1 MQLMPWESRG
11 LLKFSMR
18 YSYLVLCLKYDNQ
31 QSLSLHFKNY
41 VDCNLKKYK
50 PMNFLSAW
58 KKFLHL
64 NFKNYTAFFFFW
76 RLDVYSHQLWLS
88 IHLKVKTQW
97 LLFLFSLKI
106 MNSFD
111 FLPFRVDGYPFL
123 IVPLFFRWNPLL
135 IGRCTLK
142 NFVQLRSAHIN

>member
-18 YSYLVLCLKYDNQ
+18 YSYLVLCLKYDNL

-64 NFKNYTAFFFFW
+64 NFKKYTAFFFF
-76 RLDVYSHQLWLS
+76 LAFGCLLAPIMIVNPL
-88 IHLKVKTQW
+88 KTQW
-97 LLFLFSLKI
+97 VLFSFSLKI

-111 FLPFRVDGYPFL
+111 FSPFRVDGYPFL

-135 IGRCTLK
+135 IGRCTSK